1 MYCVEHE
8 YLPMVGCRLDRFV
21 RKKDD
26 LYTFRCP
33 YCGDSSKNKNKTRG
47 YFYSKKNEML
57 FKCHNCGVGRTFAN
71 FLKDNFPDLY
81 DQYLMDRYSRGLTGK
96 GTNTPNPKFD
106 FKTPVFKLKPKGL
119 QSISSLD
126 EDHPAKKYLLERKV
140 PEEKLSELFYV
151 DKYKT
156 WVNSQVPT
164 FEDVSMD
171 HPRIILPLIS
181 NGEWFGFQGRALS
194 SRQKL
199 RYITTILDRAQP
211 KIFGLDS
218 VDWGDTVYVTEG
230 PIDSLFLSNSIAMVG
245 ADVDWMFLITNMET
259 EFVFVYD
266 NEPRNKQILSRM
278 EKVIDSNY
286 PIVIWPS
293 DVSQKDV
300 NDMVLAGHDVQ
311 SVIESNSKSGLQ
323 AKVKLLSWKK
333 V

>member
-33 YCGDSSKNKNKTRG
+33 YCGDSAKNKNKTRG
-47 YFYSKKNEML
+47 YFYSKKNELL

-96 GTNTPNPKFD
+96 GSNTPNPKFD

-126 EDHPAKKYLLERKV
+126 EDHPAKKYLVERKV

-151 DKYKT
+151 HKYKT

-164 FEDVSMD
+164 FEDVSSD

-181 NGEWFGFQGRALS
+181 DGEWFGFQGRALS
-194 SRQKL
+194 PRQKL
-199 RYITTILDRAQP
+199 RYITTILDREKP

-230 PIDSLFLSNSIAMVG
+230 PIDSLFLDNSIAMVG
-245 ADVDWMFLITNMET
+245 ADVDWMFLMKNTDS

-266 NEPRNKQILSRM
+266 NEPRNVQILSRM
-278 EKVIDSNY
+278 EKVIDNGH

-311 SVIESNSKSGLQ
+311 TVVESNTYSGLE

>member
-1 MYCVEHE
+1 MFSVEHE
-8 YLPMVGCRLDRFV
+8 YLPMVGCRLDKFV

-47 YFYSKKNEML
+47 YFYSKKNELL

-81 DQYLMDRYSRGLTGK
+81 DQYLMDRYSRGLSGR

-106 FKTPVFKLKPKGL
+106 FKTPVFKFKPTGL
-119 QSISSLD
+119 QSISSL
-126 EDHPAKKYLLERKV
+126 EEGHPAKKYLLERKI
-140 PEEKLSELFYV
+140 PEERLSELFYV

-164 FEDVSMD
+164 FEDTSLD
-171 HPRIILPLIS
+171 HPRIILPLIN
-181 NGEWFGFQGRALS
+181 NGEWFGFQGRSLNP
-194 SRQKL
+194 RDKL
-199 RYITTILDRAQP
+199 RYITTILDRHPP
-211 KIFGLDS
+211 KIFGLDR
-218 VDWGDTVYVTEG
+218 VDYGDVVYITEG
-230 PIDSLFLSNSIAMVG
+230 PIDSLFLTNSIAMVG
-245 ADVDWMFLITNMET
+245 ADIDWLFLITNMET
-259 EFVFVYD
+259 EFVFIYD
-266 NEPRNKQILSRM
+266 NEPRNAQIVSRM
-278 EKVIDSNY
+278 EKVIDIQY

-293 DVSQKDV
+293 DVTQKDI

-311 SVIESNSKSGLQ
+311 SMVESNTYSGLE
-323 AKVKLLSWKK
+323 AKLKLLSWKK

>member
-1 MYCVEHE
+1 MFCVEHE
-8 YLPMVGCRLDRFV
+8 YLPMVGCRLEKFV

-47 YFYSKKNEML
+47 YFYSKKNELL

-96 GTNTPNPKFD
+96 GSNTPNPKFD

-126 EDHPAKKYLLERKV
+126 EDHPAKKYLLGRKI
-140 PEEKLSELFYV
+140 PPSKLSNLFYV

-164 FEDVSMD
+164 FEDTMGD
-171 HPRIILPLIS
+171 HPRIIIPLI
-181 NGEWFGFQGRALS
+181 NNDEWFGFQGRSLNP
-194 SRQKL
+194 RDKM
-199 RYITTILDRAQP
+199 RYITTILDKAPP
-211 KIFGLDS
+211 KIFGLDTADYGE
-218 VDWGDTVYVTEG
+218 VIYVTEG
-230 PIDSLFLSNSIAMVG
+230 PIDSLFLDNSIAMVG
-245 ADVDWMFLITNMET
+245 ADIDWLFLISNMDT
-259 EFVFVYD
+259 DFVFVYD
-266 NEPRNKQILSRM
+266 NEPRNSQIVARM
-278 EKVIDSNY
+278 EKVIDTGY
-286 PIVIWPS
+286 PVVIWPS
-293 DVSQKDV
+293 DVKEKDV
-300 NDMVLAGHDVQ
+300 NDMVMAGLDVQ
-311 SVIESNSKSGLQ
+311 SVVESNTYSGLE

>member
-1 MYCVEHE
+1 MFCVEHE
-8 YLPMVGCRLDRFV
+8 YLPMVGCRLEKFV

-47 YFYSKKNEML
+47 YFYSKKNELL

-96 GTNTPNPKFD
+96 GSNTPNPKFD

-119 QSISSLD
+119 QPISSLD
-126 EDHPAKKYLLERKV
+126 EDHPAKKYLLGRKI
-140 PEEKLSELFYV
+140 PLSKLSNLFYV

-164 FEDVSMD
+164 FEDTMGD
-171 HPRIILPLIS
+171 HPRIIIPLI
-181 NGEWFGFQGRALS
+181 NNNEWFGFQGRSLNP
-194 SRQKL
+194 RDKM
-199 RYITTILDRAQP
+199 RYITTILDKSPP
-211 KIFGLDS
+211 KIFGLDTANY
-218 VDWGDTVYVTEG
+218 GDVIYVTEG
-230 PIDSLFLSNSIAMVG
+230 PIDSLFLDNSIAMVG
-245 ADVDWMFLITNMET
+245 ADIDWLFLITNMDT
-259 EFVFVYD
+259 DFVFVYD
-266 NEPRNKQILSRM
+266 NEPRNSQIVARM
-278 EKVIDSNY
+278 EKVIDTGY
-286 PIVIWPS
+286 PVVIWPS
-293 DVSQKDV
+293 DVKEKDV
-300 NDMVLAGHDVQ
+300 NDMVMSGLDVQ
-311 SVIESNSKSGLQ
+311 SVVESNTYSGLE

>member
-1 MYCVEHE
+1 MFCVEHE
-8 YLPMVGCRLDRFV
+8 YLPMVGCRLEKFV

-47 YFYSKKNEML
+47 YFYSKKNELL

-119 QSISSLD
+119 QTISSLE
-126 EDHPAKKYLLERKV
+126 EDHPAKKYLRERKL
-140 PEEKLSELFYV
+140 PEERLSELYYV
-151 DKYKT
+151 DKYKS

-164 FEDVSMD
+164 FEDTSLD
-171 HPRIILPLIS
+171 HPRIILPLIN
-181 NGEWFGFQGRALS
+181 NGEWFGFQGRSLNP
-194 SRQKL
+194 RDKM

-211 KIFGLDS
+211 KIFGLDKA
-218 VDWGDTVYVTEG
+218 DFGDTVYITEG

-245 ADVDWMFLITNMET
+245 ADIDWLFLITNMET
-259 EFVFVYD
+259 EFVFIYD
-266 NEPRNKQILSRM
+266 NEPRNKQIVERM
-278 EKVIDSNY
+278 EKVIDSNF

-293 DVSQKDV
+293 DVTQKDI
-300 NDMVLAGHDVQ
+300 NDMVLAGHEVQ
-311 SVIESNSKSGLQ
+311 TMVESNTYSGLE
-323 AKVKLLSWKK
+323 AKLKLLSWKK